1 MKKRARALTSS
12 SGQSLVEFAMLLPF
26 VLVIAL
32 GVVEVG
38 WALLDSLVVTSLS
51 REGSNLISRDTS
63 LQDAG
68 TALTSMSSLP
78 VDFANGSS
86 VIFSVVRMGATQGT
100 ANNNALVL
108 YQRRQFGTFSGT
120 ATSQVNSAGGSFGGA
135 PDYQAMNADNDT
147 SLQVTGLP
155 ANLIVVP
162 GGTIYITEIFTT
174 HTWITP
180 LNNFGIMVPQTLY
193 SIAYF

>member
-1 MKKRARALTSS
+1 MKKRSPLLTSS
-12 SGQSLVEFAMLLPF
+12 SGQSLVEFAMILPF

-86 VIFSVVRMGATQGT
+86 AIFSVIRMGATTGT
-100 ANNNALVL
+100 SNYNALVL
-108 YQRRQFGTFSGT
+108 YNRRQFGTFSGA
-120 ATSQVNSAGGSFGGA
+120 ATSRLTSAGGSFGGA
-135 PDYQAMNADNDT
+135 PDYQALNADNDT

-155 ANLIVVP
+155 PNLIIVP
-162 GGTIYITEIFTT
+162 GGTIYVTEIFTT

>member
-1 MKKRARALTSS
+1 MKTPHRALTSS
-12 SGQSLVEFAMLLPF
+12 SGQSLVEFAMILPF

-38 WALLDSLVVTSLS
+38 WALLDSLVVTGLS

-78 VDFANGSS
+78 VDFTNGSS

-135 PDYQAMNADNDT
+135 PDYQANNADNDT

-155 ANLIVVP
+155 ANLIVLP

-180 LNNFGIMVPQTLY
+180 LSNFGIMVPQTLY

>member
-1 MKKRARALTSS
+1 MKTQPRALTSS

-78 VDFANGSS
+78 VNFASGSS
-86 VIFSVVRMGATQGT
+86 VIFSVVRMGATTGT
-100 ANNNALVL
+100 ANYNALVL
-108 YQRRQFGTFSGT
+108 YQRRQFGTFSGV
-120 ATSQVNSAGGSFGGA
+120 ATSRVNSAGGSFGGA

-155 ANLIVVP
+155 ANLVVTP